1 VKQGD
6 GMRIAILEDE
16 LDQLRLISHA
26 MAGLGHTCHEY
37 TDGQSLLDALERQR
51 FDLLILDWSL
61 PDIDGPALVNAVRC
75 ACGNRLPI
83 LFMTDRGNAAGMA
96 ESLHAGADDFMI
108 QPLSSA
114 ELEARVGGLLRRS
127 YPALHEP
134 QLVFG
139 PYQFLPAWRTVKVRG
154 VRVDLRNREYDLA
167 LFLFQNIGRLLPRE
181 HLYEEIWG
189 ASFEALSRSLDTHL
203 SRIRAKLDLHP
214 SNGFLLVALRGLGY
228 RLETIDASM
237 LEEAHAGA
245 MS

>member
-1 VKQGD
+1 
-6 GMRIAILEDE
+6 MRIAILEDG

-26 MAGLGHTCHEY
+26 MAGLGHACHEY
-37 TDGQSLLDALERQR
+37 TDGKSLLDALERQR

-61 PDIDGPALVNAVRC
+61 PDLDGPALVNAVRSVSD
-75 ACGNRLPI
+75 NRLPI
-83 LFMTDRGNAAGMA
+83 LFMTDRSNAPGMV

-108 QPLSSA
+108 QPISSG

-139 PYQFLPAWRTVKVRG
+139 PYQFIPAWRTVKVRG

-167 LFLFQNIGRLLPRE
+167 LFLFQNIGRLLSRE

-214 SNGFLLVALRGLGY
+214 TNGFLLVALRGLGY
-228 RLETIDASM
+228 RLETIGASA

>member
-1 VKQGD
+1 
-6 GMRIAILEDE
+6 MRIAILEDG

-26 MAGLGHTCHEY
+26 MAGLGHACHEY
-37 TDGQSLLDALERQR
+37 TDGKSLLDALERLR

-61 PDIDGPALVNAVRC
+61 PDIDGPALVNAVRSVSD
-75 ACGNRLPI
+75 NRLPI
-83 LFMTDRGNAAGMA
+83 LFMTDRSNGPGMV

-108 QPLSSA
+108 QPISSG

-167 LFLFQNIGRLLPRE
+167 LFLFQNIGRLLSRE

-228 RLETIDASM
+228 RLEMIGASA
-237 LEEAHAGA
+237 LEEAHADA

>member
-1 VKQGD
+1 
-6 GMRIAILEDE
+6 MRIAILEDE

-26 MAGLGHTCHEY
+26 MAGLGHACHEY
-37 TDGQSLLDALERQR
+37 TDGKSLLEALNRQR
-51 FDLLILDWSL
+51 FDLLVLNWSL
-61 PDIDGPALVNAVRC
+61 PGIDGPALVNAVRC
-75 ACGNRLPI
+75 VSDNRLPI
-83 LFMTDRGNAAGMA
+83 LFMTDRSNAAAMV
-96 ESLHAGADDFMI
+96 ESLHAGADDFMV
-108 QPLSSA
+108 QPISSG

-127 YPALHEP
+127 HPALHEP

-139 PYQFLPAWRTVKVRG
+139 TYQFLPGCRTVKVRG

-181 HLYEEIWG
+181 QLYEEIWG

-228 RLETIDASM
+228 RLETIEASA
-237 LEEAHAGA
+237 LEEAHAV
-245 MS
+245 SL